1 LQVVFL
7 LALAWWQ
14 VRIKMKKK
22 TQIIDGEFHSKV
34 GKDWILV
41 DYYKLLDWYLE
52 LVNRYDDL
60 LLASEEMKQHM
71 REVNT

>member
-1 LQVVFL
+1 
-7 LALAWWQ
+7 
-14 VRIKMKKK
+14 MKRD
-22 TQIIDGEFHSKV
+22 TQIIDGK
-34 GKDWILV
+34 LV

>member
-1 LQVVFL
+1 
-7 LALAWWQ
+7 
-14 VRIKMKKK
+14 MKRD
-22 TQIIDGEFHSKV
+22 TQIIDGKLHVKV

-52 LVNRYDDL
+52 LVNRYGDL